1 MVLRYR
7 GWFSEPVPA
16 GSSRLEAKGG
26 VAVGAGAPSFSSPS
40 SPSPSSP
47 AAASASASANGVR
60 IRQIELRLYLED
72 NTADVVERRVVNS
85 GLEQGLIVRRHA
97 LTRRDAKKKAG
108 SLAPKTTKPNAAEE
122 NAEGN
127 DADPFVPR
135 ARTED
140 DAPLGP
146 EDIRVGDV
154 LEVFGRTITIA
165 DADAATRAWLA
176 ERALSPSSS
185 PSSSTSSSSPLSSSS
200 PSSPFAG
207 LPGDAIPVPEGDY
220 EVAMRAAAAGK
231 NGVFFGGGEEEEEE
245 REKKRADAGFF
256 FYSTFPKKKFQ
267 IKPKRKPNPNKT
279 ARELGKARR
288 CAEIS
293 NETSGARLWDRLP
306 VPAGGGGRRERGFFV
321 KDVKRQRAA
330 RAKKNSLS
338 SSQNHTNRLE
348 ARPES
353 TGRGGPEVDH
363 GEAVRRR
370 RRQGCGG

>member
-245 REKKRADAGFF
+245 REKKKGGRGLLFLLNL
-256 FYSTFPKKKFQ
+256 SKKKIPNQ
-267 IKPKRKPNPNKT
+267 TQTQTKPEQNSPRAGQGPQVRRDLQRNLWGAP
-279 ARELGKARR
+279 LGQA
-288 CAEIS
+288 A
-293 NETSGARLWDRLP
+293 GA
-306 VPAGGGGRRERGFFV
+306 GRRWGKERERFF
-321 KDVKRQRAA
+321 RQR
-330 RAKKNSLS
+330 RQK
-338 SSQNHTNRLE
+338 T
-348 ARPES
+348 ES
-353 TGRGGPEVDH
+353 
-363 GEAVRRR
+363 
-370 RRQGCGG
+370 CSC